1 MVRLDST
8 DGRMGLTTLIHPRLK
23 SVALERVGLALAFW
37 DEPGVGKLE
46 LLDAL
51 YSSEDERKATAAL
64 KELKSSFTRC
74 ARAWGPGLWKTV
86 RGFFIAS
93 VHAAP
98 SQEYLCLNGGKRL
111 RPAPASPR
119 LMRGFV
125 EPVASSWPRFW
136 KKVRNSENQEL
147 FWWTET
153 RSYQEVIWAGR
164 ISQVPCGFGG

>member
-8 DGRMGLTTLIHPRLK
+8 DGRIGLTTLIHPRLK
-23 SVALERVGLALAFW
+23 SVALERVGLALVFW

-86 RGFFIAS
+86 QVFFIAS
-93 VHAAP
+93 VNA
-98 SQEYLCLNGGKRL
+98 
-111 RPAPASPR
+111 
-119 LMRGFV
+119 
-125 EPVASSWPRFW
+125 ASSP
-136 KKVRNSENQEL
+136 KPPPLATSSSSITSTTAGSE
-147 FWWTET
+147 
-153 RSYQEVIWAGR
+153 RMIAA
-164 ISQVPCGFGG
+164 